1 MSKSSART
9 AQSDAP
15 KPQGTAETITP
26 GQKAQPQPFAF
37 GAENYR
43 PMSAL
48 PALDRIG
55 ERMAKRLRDVIEPF
69 ARTKPRIT
77 AAPVAIQRFET
88 WRGEKPEFTSLNLYR
103 FRPLKGGLL
112 VTLQPDF
119 ISMLV
124 DSFYGGTGT
133 VVSMRAEEFTAT
145 EERLLVRLV
154 DTLMASLAEAW
165 SEVVPATPQFVARE
179 TNTTYATLVHRDEP
193 VAVTRFTIVLPQ
205 GSPSVIDIVYPV
217 SSIRAVEAELSSR
230 VQDDTGMSG
239 GDWRD
244 RMAAALGEVR
254 LDARSVLARPTM
266 QINDLLKLA
275 PGDLIPISLPTM
287 VPLLVAGRVIAHG
300 TIGDNDG
307 RAALKIEKMAHRSS
321 K

>member
-15 KPQGTAETITP
+15 EPKGAAETIMP

-37 GAENYR
+37 GTENYR

-55 ERMAKRLRDVIEPF
+55 ERMARRMRDVIEPF
-69 ARTKPRIT
+69 ARAKPRIT
-77 AAPVAIQRFET
+77 AAPVIIQRFET
-88 WRGEKPEFTSLNLYR
+88 WRSEKPEFTSLNLYR
-103 FRPLKGGLL
+103 FRPLKGGVL
-112 VTLQPDF
+112 VTLQPEF
-119 ISMLV
+119 ISLLV
-124 DSFYGGTGT
+124 DSFYGGTGA

-145 EERLLVRLV
+145 EERLLGRLV
-154 DTLMASLAEAW
+154 DTLMTGLAEAW
-165 SEVVPATPQFVARE
+165 SEVVPAAPQFVARE
-179 TNTTYATLVHRDEP
+179 TNTAYATLVHRDEP
-193 VAVTRFTIVLPQ
+193 VAVTRFTVVSPQ
-205 GSPSVIDIVYPV
+205 GAPSVIDIVYPV
-217 SSIRAVEAELSSR
+217 SSIRAVETALSSR
-230 VQDDTGMSG
+230 VQDDAGIG
-239 GDWRD
+239 GGEWRD

-266 QINDLLKLA
+266 QIHDLLKLA
-275 PGDLIPISLPTM
+275 PGDLIPIALPTM

>member
-1 MSKSSART
+1 
-9 AQSDAP
+9 
-15 KPQGTAETITP
+15 
-26 GQKAQPQPFAF
+26 
-37 GAENYR
+37 
-43 PMSAL
+43 MSAL

-193 VAVTRFTIVLPQ
+193 VAVTRFTI
-205 GSPSVIDIVYPV
+205 
-217 SSIRAVEAELSSR
+217 
-230 VQDDTGMSG
+230 
-239 GDWRD
+239 
-244 RMAAALGEVR
+244 
-254 LDARSVLARPTM
+254 
-266 QINDLLKLA
+266 
-275 PGDLIPISLPTM
+275 
-287 VPLLVAGRVIAHG
+287 
-300 TIGDNDG
+300 
-307 RAALKIEKMAHRSS
+307 
-321 K
+321 